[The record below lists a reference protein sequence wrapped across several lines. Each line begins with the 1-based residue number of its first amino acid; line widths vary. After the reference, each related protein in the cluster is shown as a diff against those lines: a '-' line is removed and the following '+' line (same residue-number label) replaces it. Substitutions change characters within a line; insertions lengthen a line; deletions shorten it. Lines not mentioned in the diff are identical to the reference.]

1 MLDFLISW
9 FNDFMMLFG
18 AHISIAGGV
27 FNAPERAA
35 EIGCEVFQIFT
46 RSPQGGPAP
55 KLTDEIVLKFKD
67 ELQVHNQARFY
78 VHAPYYLNLA
88 NPKKMIRS
96 NTARIVREDLERA
109 SLLGAKAL
117 MFHIGSAKETTQEQA
132 EAWVIEGLDK
142 IMDGY
147 TGSTQLLIENSAG
160 AGMVM
165 GDEFE
170 EIARFLKG
178 AKSGSKINVC
188 LDTQHSFASG
198 YDLSSKQAV
207 NQTIAEFD
215 KIVGLDKL
223 IVWHVNDSKTDLGS
237 HKDRHEHIGHGKI
250 GLNGFKALVGHPAM
264 QELDMILE
272 TPYNDDY
279 GVEEDL
285 KVLKKLRERRP
296 EGR

>member
-1 MLDFLISW
+1 
-9 FNDFMMLFG
+9 MLFG
-18 AHISIAGGV
+18 AHVSIAGGV
-27 FNAPERAA
+27 FNAPANAA
-35 EIGCEVFQIFT
+35 KIGCEVFQIFT

-55 KLTDEIVLKFKD
+55 KLTNDIVKQFKD
-67 ELQVHNQARFY
+67 ELKVHAQARFY

-88 NPKKMIRS
+88 NPNRQIRS

-109 SLLGAKAL
+109 SLLGAEAL

-178 AKSGSKINVC
+178 ARAGSAIGVC
-188 LDTQHSFASG
+188 LDTQHAFASG
-198 YDLSSKQAV
+198 YDLCSHSATDRLLNAYK
-207 NQTIAEFD
+207 
-215 KIVGLDKL
+215 KIIGLDTLKL
-223 IVWHVNDSKTDLGS
+223 IHANDSKTELGS
-237 HKDRHEHIGHGKI
+237 HKDRHEHLGRGKI
-250 GLNGFKALVGHPAM
+250 GLTGFKALVSHPAM
-264 QELDMILE
+264 KDIDMILE

-285 KVLKKLRERRP
+285 KTLKQLR
-296 EGR
+296 G